1 MGLEEGLAK
10 KTEITEHLAF
20 LQSKQF
26 LESRQEWALAE
37 EPSSGLVR
45 GETSYFPKQGG
56 VISKRRKH
64 GCAVFGGSRGSH
76 SSPLMDADF
85 PLCQPGPSDELKAPK
100 EITTG
105 EKVPEHMLC
114 DALRVAELSQVLE
127 NSNGDEKDSSA

>member
-26 LESRQEWALAE
+26 LESRQERALAE
-37 EPSSGLVR
+37 KPSSGLVR

-56 VISKRRKH
+56 VLFKRRKH
-64 GCAVFGGSRGSH
+64 GCAVFGGSHGSH
-76 SSPLMDADF
+76 CSPLMDADF
-85 PLCQPGPSDELKAPK
+85 PLCQPGPSDELK

-105 EKVPEHMLC
+105 EKVPEHRLC